1 MMQKSYVHSSEE
13 TISLVSPPLVGEGQH
28 PDKMQGHWVL
38 ARAGKRVLRPGGIEL
53 TRQMLDALGI
63 GPQDSVVEFA
73 PGLGITAG
81 MVLKRRP
88 AAYWGVEREPAA
100 AKCLRDRLAGTKAKI
115 VLGLAEQS
123 GLPSACATVVY
134 GEAMLSMQSREQ
146 KNRIVAEARRLLAPG
161 GRYGIHELC
170 YSPEDL
176 PDHLRHEIQAAL
188 SKEIHVGVQPL
199 SHSGWIRLFEQN
211 GLTVTWST
219 ESPMH
224 LLEPR
229 RILRDEGLR
238 GSLRVAFNVATNPTL
253 RHRIF
258 AMRQLFTKYREHLRA
273 ISLVGQREPTNA

>member
-1 MMQKSYVHSSEE
+1 MMQKSYVHGSEE
-13 TISLVSPPLVGEGQH
+13 NIASPPLVGEGQD

-53 TRQMLDALGI
+53 TRHMLDALAI
-63 GPQDSVVEFA
+63 SPQDRVVEFA
-73 PGLGITAG
+73 PGLGITAA

-88 AAYWGVEREPAA
+88 LAYWGVEREPAA
-100 AKCLRDRLAGTKAKI
+100 AECLRDRLAGTKAEI

-123 GLPSACATVVY
+123 GLPGACATVVY
-134 GEAMLSMQSREQ
+134 GEAMLSMQSQEQ

-170 YSPEDL
+170 YSPDDL
-176 PDHLRHEIQAAL
+176 SDHLRHEIQAAL

-199 SHSGWIRLFEQN
+199 SHSEWIRLFEQN
-211 GLTVTWST
+211 GLKMTWST
-219 ESPMH
+219 EAPMH

-229 RILRDEGLR
+229 RVLRDEGLR
-238 GSLRVAFNVATNPTL
+238 GSLRIAFNVVTNPTL

-258 AMRQLFTKYREHLRA
+258 AMRRLFTKYREHLRA

>member
-1 MMQKSYVHSSEE
+1 MMQKSYVHGSEE
-13 TISLVSPPLVGEGQH
+13 NIASPPLVGEGQD

-53 TRQMLDALGI
+53 TRHMLDALAI
-63 GPQDSVVEFA
+63 SPQDRVVEFA
-73 PGLGITAG
+73 PGLGITAA

-88 AAYWGVEREPAA
+88 LAYWGVEREPAA
-100 AKCLRDRLAGTKAKI
+100 AECLRDRLAGTKAEI

-123 GLPSACATVVY
+123 GLPGACATVVY
-134 GEAMLSMQSREQ
+134 GEAMLSMQSQEQ

-161 GRYGIHELC
+161 GQYGIHELC
-170 YSPEDL
+170 YSPDDL
-176 PDHLRHEIQAAL
+176 SDHLRHEIQAAL

-199 SHSGWIRLFEQN
+199 SHSEWIRLFEQN
-211 GLTVTWST
+211 GLKMTWST
-219 ESPMH
+219 EAPMH

-229 RILRDEGLR
+229 RVLRDEGLR
-238 GSLRVAFNVATNPTL
+238 GSLRIAFNVVTNPTL

-258 AMRQLFTKYREHLRA
+258 AMRRLFTKYREHLCA